1 MRTSSAQCRR
11 TGGQILD
18 IGQSR
23 RIHALYYLLYQ
34 VCAQLARFAKYLI
47 SNTFNAQA
55 FYLTLNVWFQF
66 LHHIQLFNRSGKFA
80 DLLLR
85 QRIHHAQ
92 LQNAGMRQGLLHIL
106 VAYART
112 DHAYLS
118 IARLDTV
125 QFGRIAELFGRFD
138 AL

>member
-11 TGGQILD
+11 AGGQIFD

-23 RIHALYYLLYQ
+23 RIHTLYYLPYQ

-47 SNTFNAQA
+47 SDTFNAQTLYIA
-55 FYLTLNVWFQF
+55 LNVRLQF
-66 LHHIQLFNRSGKFA
+66 LHHIQLFYRRCKIA

-92 LQNAGMRQGLLHIL
+92 LQNAGMRQRLLHIL
-106 VAYART
+106 VAYAGT

-118 IARLDTV
+118 IARFDTV